1 VSTVESPAE
10 GSLSAFLS
18 AIARYPLLTAAEEV
32 ELAKRIECGD
42 ERAKRRMIESNLRL
56 VVSVAKNYRGLGL
69 PFADLIQEGNVGL
82 NRAVEKFDWRR
93 GYKFSTYATWWIR
106 QSVQRALSNSSRTI
120 RIPVHLGER
129 RRQLLTAS
137 SRLAGELGREPTREE
152 LADATG
158 LPLLRVVEAM
168 DVAEVSSSL
177 NQTLGDAEV
186 ELSELMPDD
195 AARDP
200 LELTEEALER
210 RDLLLALAALRPRQ
224 RRIIRLHFGFEG
236 APWTLEEIAADLGL
250 TRERVRQVELQ
261 AFGVLARALRSYAA

>member
-1 VSTVESPAE
+1 
-10 GSLSAFLS
+10 
-18 AIARYPLLTAAEEV
+18 
-32 ELAKRIECGD
+32 
-42 ERAKRRMIESNLRL
+42 
-56 VVSVAKNYRGLGL
+56 
-69 PFADLIQEGNVGL
+69 
-82 NRAVEKFDWRR
+82 
-93 GYKFSTYATWWIR
+93 
-106 QSVQRALSNSSRTI
+106 
-120 RIPVHLGER
+120 VHLGER

-210 RDLLLALAALRPRQ
+210 RDLLLALAALPARQ